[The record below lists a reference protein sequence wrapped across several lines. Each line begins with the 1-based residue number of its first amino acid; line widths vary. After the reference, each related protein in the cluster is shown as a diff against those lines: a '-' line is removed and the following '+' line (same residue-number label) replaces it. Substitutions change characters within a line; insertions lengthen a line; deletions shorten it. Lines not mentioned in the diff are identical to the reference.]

1 MRASRA
7 LLALVLALALV
18 AISAA
23 GAGAAV
29 TVGQT
34 APASEEPFC
43 AGFFLNGDLFQA
55 SVATGPSYVVPAPG
69 GVITSWSTMAGLD
82 KGEAQETTF
91 EILRPAGGDSYSEVI
106 ADPRKLTPG
115 TLDTFP
121 VQIPVRGGDVIAL
134 ELKSFFEGGPI
145 QCEFDTSSESDELGF
160 IEPGLK
166 PGATGEAEPSG
177 SEERLNLSA
186 TLVPPPTIASLNPP
200 SGSVTGAKVTI
211 AGANFAKVSGVS
223 FGGVPASG
231 FSVGSEGQITA
242 TAPAGALGEVPV
254 TVATFAGSTAVPAIF
269 TYEGCTVP
277 KLRGKKLK
285 AAKAGAKAADCKL
298 GKVAKRKG
306 ATARTAKVVAQKPK
320 PGTVAAPG
328 TAVKVTLGV

>member
-1 MRASRA
+1 
-7 LLALVLALALV
+7 
-18 AISAA
+18 
-23 GAGAAV
+23 
-29 TVGQT
+29 
-34 APASEEPFC
+34 
-43 AGFFLNGDLFQA
+43 
-55 SVATGPSYVVPAPG
+55 
-69 GVITSWSTMAGLD
+69 MAGLD
-82 KGEAQETTF
+82 EGEAQETTF
-91 EILRPAGGDSYSEVI
+91 EILRPAGGDSYTEVI

-115 TLDTFP
+115 TLNSFP

-134 ELKSFFEGGPI
+134 ELKSFFDAGPI
-145 QCEFDTSSESDELGF
+145 QCEFDTSSKSDEPGF

-166 PGATGEAEPSG
+166 LGGTGEAEPSG
-177 SEERLNLSA
+177 TEERLNLAA
-186 TLVPPPTIASLNPP
+186 TVVPPPTIASLSPP

-223 FGGVPASG
+223 FGGVPATA

-242 TAPAGALGEVPV
+242 TAPPAEAPAEVPV
-254 TVATFAGSTAVPAIF
+254 TVTTFAGGTAVPATF

-320 PGTVAAPG
+320 PGTLAAPG
-328 TAVKVTLGV
+328 TAVKVTLGG